1 MKTTSSIRNGDE
13 GELKMSQGILY
24 LGRASSALRDF
35 LTWHDIG
42 DKRIWLHTRKG
53 QGSSRLLV
61 SFSLQQFD
69 GQPPSVSA
77 EEKRARLRLA
87 ATHEFQGNQELT
99 ATSLRTIAL
108 GELSEIHA
116 AAIFEVISNA
126 EKSNQKKISLASE
139 FTSQLLSKSSSFRFD
154 SINETS
160 QLGANSKDALL
171 IAKVYSQIS
180 DTGAK
185 NVAKR
190 CAQVLNVETELVYV
204 ALRIARKHEWLTSFG
219 SGKSGG
225 QMTEEGEKEFRKS
238 KGHERLARIL
248 SADWIYTD

>member
-1 MKTTSSIRNGDE
+1 
-13 GELKMSQGILY
+13 MSQGILY
-24 LGRASSALRDF
+24 LGKTSNGLRDF

-42 DKRIWLHTRKG
+42 DKRVWLHTRKS
-53 QGSSRLLV
+53 QGSSRILI
-61 SFSLQQFD
+61 SFMLQQFD
-69 GQPPSVSA
+69 GRPANVSA
-77 EEKRARLRLA
+77 EEKRVRLRLA
-87 ATHEFQGNQELT
+87 ATHQYQGSQELT
-99 ATSLRTIAL
+99 ATALRSISL

-116 AAIFEVISNA
+116 AAIFQVLAKA
-126 EKSNQKKISLASE
+126 EKASNKKVSLSSE
-139 FTSQLLSKSSSFRFD
+139 FTSQALTKASSFRFD
-154 SINETS
+154 SANEIS
-160 QLGANSKDALL
+160 NLGANSKDALL

-190 CAQVLNVETELVYV
+190 CALALNVETELIYV
-204 ALRIARKHEWLTSFG
+204 ALRIARRNDWLTSLG

-225 QMTEEGEKEFRKS
+225 RMTEIGEKEFRKS